1 MKNTIVDP
9 FLNDLLQSASKALF
23 EEEAQLANAF
33 AKRQRPLTRFGTERH
48 GDKMQGLAYPVYET
62 TLCYTIFKRWLE
74 VAKADDVLWDWHPKV
89 GSGQLVD
96 LQVVGPSALYRFEA
110 KWWGRVEALERDREK
125 LSRHE
130 GSKDCLLAF
139 WWDAENAKN
148 RDRDAKAVA
157 AAQGRLQAP
166 GVFLSSF
173 ATRCHP
179 DVNPKEWY
187 FAFAAF
193 ELH

>member
-1 MKNTIVDP
+1 
-9 FLNDLLQSASKALF
+9 
-23 EEEAQLANAF
+23 
-33 AKRQRPLTRFGTERH
+33 
-48 GDKMQGLAYPVYET
+48 MQGLAYPVYET

-74 VAKADDVLWDWHPKV
+74 VAEADDVLWDWHPKV

-96 LQVVGPSALYRFEA
+96 LQVVGPSGLYRFEA
-110 KWWGRVEALERDREK
+110 KWWGRGDALERDREK

-139 WWDAENAKN
+139 WWDSESAKN

-157 AAQGRLQAP
+157 DAQERLQAP
-166 GVFLSSF
+166 GVFCTWF
-173 ATRCHP
+173 KTGCHP
-179 DVNPKEWY
+179 KLNPNEWY

-193 ELH
+193 QLR